1 MQKGMAA
8 PATQAMGTDMAV
20 LIVDDEPDILE
31 SLKVVLENSIP
42 HVQCRTALSAAE
54 GMTELNKGGIDLVL
68 CDYRMPGTNGLE
80 FLQQARA
87 KEPDVPRILMTAF
100 PRLELAIEAINDA
113 RVETF
118 LTKPMNPEKLVK
130 VVADML
136 AARRERMKAA

>member
-1 MQKGMAA
+1 MAMAA
-8 PATQAMGTDMAV
+8 ATAKDTIMTV

-42 HVQCRTALSAAE
+42 NVECKTALSAAD
-54 GMTELNKGGIDLVL
+54 GMVVLLKGGIDLIL

-87 KEPDVPRILMTAF
+87 KDPDIPRILMTAF

-118 LTKPMNPEKLVK
+118 LTKPMNPDKLVK

-136 AARRERMKAA
+136 AARRERMKAAA